1 MKNQLDTEDESQK
14 ENIIEK
20 IEKGKYDK
28 NLIEEDSFI
37 REGQLQDTKL
47 WRKLQKYVVLGGKLL
62 ALD

>member
-1 MKNQLDTEDESQK
+1 MKNQLEDDNQK

-47 WRKLQKYVVLGGKLL
+47 WRKLQKYVDV
-62 ALD
+62 